1 MTTMT
6 LTARSV
12 ETRLR
17 PLYATGLILAA
28 LLSACVAHDGRLRL
42 AYFLTIPF
50 TRCAFFTLRR
60 FREPALHRQ
69 ARESR
74 LSGHLGQ
81 IVRAALQPKVALIF
95 GAAAFV
101 AGALIMMCATLSMI
115 VVKRQ

>member
-28 LLSACVAHDGRLRL
+28 LLSACVAHDGSLRL

-60 FREPALHRQ
+60 FREPTLA
-69 ARESR
+69 S
-74 LSGHLGQ
+74 
-81 IVRAALQPKVALIF
+81 V
-95 GAAAFV
+95 FV
-101 AGALIMMCATLSMI
+101 VGALIVMCATLSMI
-115 VVKRQ
+115 VMKRQ